1 VKQVLQRY
9 KDLQDIIAILG
20 IDELSEDD
28 KLSVARAR
36 KIQRFLSQP
45 FFVAEQFTGLKGKYV
60 PVADTIKGFK
70 EIVDGK
76 HDDIPERAFYMAG
89 GIEDV
94 LAAAEK
100 MRNS

>member
-1 VKQVLQRY
+1 V
-9 KDLQDIIAILG
+9 
-20 IDELSEDD
+20 
-28 KLSVARAR
+28 
-36 KIQRFLSQP
+36 
-45 FFVAEQFTGLKGKYV
+45 T
-60 PVADTIKGFK
+60 VADTIKGFK

-100 MRNS
+100 MKQA